1 MIFEWEV
8 VGIHQFMNDKT
19 KCKLSFNW
27 CTKPWITDVFVCKH
41 LILIRINILNLVLW
55 NNVCLH
61 KTPHNHCFDFLTR
74 QVHSFVFIK
83 IVELP
88 KVCICMQHY
97 LIYAFC
103 STFCIIECYMELLLS
118 SMKFFQLWSIAKTRF
133 IHDYDY

>member
-74 QVHSFVFIK
+74 QVHSFCFYQNSGTATGMYMYAALLDIRFLFDFLYHRMLHGIAFIINEVFSI
-83 IVELP
+83 
-88 KVCICMQHY
+88 
-97 LIYAFC
+97 
-103 STFCIIECYMELLLS
+103 
-118 SMKFFQLWSIAKTRF
+118 MKYS
-133 IHDYDY
+133 